1 MPKQVIFYQLGAKFL
16 EQAQDVPVQSKQLI
30 HYTLALGH
38 HIGVIDCFSAKL
50 EVPYE
55 KYASWIAHLPDGEAR
70 RKLERLLRFGE
81 IEIDPCHVRLLKE
94 ALSTG
99 LPEMSTEEAEWTASL
114 NTMLQEIAKEPAL
127 YLMVRQR

>member
-1 MPKQVIFYQLGAKFL
+1 MSKQAVFYQLGAKFL
-16 EQAQDVPVQSKQLI
+16 EQVQDVPAKSKQLI

-50 EVPYE
+50 EVPYA
-55 KYASWIAHLPDGEAR
+55 KYAGWIAHLPDGEAR

-81 IEIDPCHVRLLKE
+81 IEIAPPHAHLMQE
-94 ALSTG
+94 ALNAG
-99 LPEMSTEEAEWTASL
+99 LPRMSEEELEWTTSL
-114 NTMLQEIAKEPAL
+114 NTMLQAIAEEPAL